1 MLIRYDI
8 AFSET
13 RQHVLRVLIYNGN
26 AHAVRI
32 RASVWN
38 SRMMTY
44 TTYVHI
50 QSQQGSWHL
59 HDWSVSDT
67 VSSH

>member
-13 RQHVLRVLIYNGN
+13 RQHVLYVLIYNRN
-26 AHAVRI
+26 AHAFRI
-32 RASVWN
+32 CSRAWS
-38 SRMMTY
+38 SRMMAY

-59 HDWSVSDT
+59 HDWSV
-67 VSSH
+67 

>member
-1 MLIRYDI
+1 M
-8 AFSET
+8 
-13 RQHVLRVLIYNGN
+13 LRVLIYNDN

-38 SRMMTY
+38 SRMMAYEY
-44 TTYVHI
+44 TTCI
-50 QSQQGSWHL
+50 SESQQGSWYL
-59 HDWSVSDT
+59 HDWSMSDT